1 MRNYGEII
9 NMSLISFDF
18 AVFVL
23 VLLLVYY
30 AVPSK
35 FQWVCLLVA
44 SFVFYLFSDCRL
56 VGYLVITIATQ
67 FVLAIKI
74 DYLNQELNHK
84 VSNISENNEK
94 ASTKESYKR
103 KKKKYLVASLF
114 VNIGLLCFV
123 KYTNFIGE
131 NVYRLIDY
139 ISGVHVDYVPLKILI
154 PLGISFYT
162 FQSTG
167 YVIDVYR
174 GKEVAERNFFKFALF
189 VSFFPT
195 IVQGPIERHSYL
207 AKQLYEPH
215 KYDYKRL
222 CFGAQRMLWGYIKKL
237 VIADRIGIF
246 TSQVFTNYQTNRY
259 GSIIIFGTV
268 LLSAIK
274 VYADFSGG
282 MDIVIGLCEILGI
295 KLTENFARPFFATS
309 ISDFWKR
316 WHITLG
322 SWFKR
327 YVFYS
332 ISLSKRF
339 NGIVKGMK
347 KRFGDSAKYIPSTL
361 ASLVVFWI
369 IGIWHGANWKYIFYG
384 LYSAFWVS
392 TGIFLQDVYKR
403 AKVFFNIQEEKLAW
417 KTFQII
423 RTIFFVTIGRYFS
436 FAKDATDA
444 FNMLKITFTKFDP
457 WVLFDGTFY
466 KLGLNEKNFRF
477 MLYSIIVMF
486 VADYLNE
493 KGICIREKISEQ
505 EVIVRWGF
513 YYLAI
518 FFLIVF
524 GIYGPGYSVSDFV
537 YMHF

>member
-1 MRNYGEII
+1 MQ
-9 NMSLISFDF
+9 LISYGFMIFVILLLIVYF
-18 AVFVL
+18 AVPL
-23 VLLLVYY
+23 
-30 AVPSK
+30 K
-35 FQWVCLLVA
+35 WQWVVLLVA
-44 SFVFYLFSDCRL
+44 SMFFYICSDWKL
-56 VGYLVITIATQ
+56 AGYLGVTIVSQ
-67 FVLAIKI
+67 FFFAIKM
-74 DYLNQELNHK
+74 DDLNNDLNCELLD
-84 VSNISENNEK
+84 VTDNEK
-94 ASTKESYKR
+94 RQILKQKCKN
-103 KKKKYLVASLF
+103 KKKKYLWYSVL
-114 VNIGLLCFV
+114 VNLGMLCFV

-131 NVYRLIDY
+131 NVNYIFDLMSGMHMDY
-139 ISGVHVDYVPLKILI
+139 DPLNILI

-174 GKEVAERNFFKFALF
+174 GKEQAERNFFKFALF

-195 IVQGPIERHSYL
+195 IIQGPIERHCDL

-215 KYDYKRL
+215 RLDYKRL
-222 CFGAQRMLWGYIKKL
+222 CFGAQRMIWGYIKKI
-237 VIADRIGIF
+237 VIADRINIL
-246 TSQVFTNYQTNRY
+246 TTQVLDSYEINGY
-259 GSIIIFGTV
+259 GSFIIFGTI
-268 LLSAIK
+268 LLCGIR

-295 KLTENFARPFFATS
+295 RLTENFQRPYFATS
-309 ISDFWKR
+309 ISDYWKR

-339 NGIVKGMK
+339 NGIVKAMK
-347 KRFGDSAKYIPSTL
+347 KRFGESAKYIPATL

-392 TGIFLQDVYKR
+392 TGTLFQDVYKR
-403 AKVFFNIQEEKLAW
+403 GKALFKIQEERLSW
-417 KTFQII
+417 KAFQII

-436 FAKDATDA
+436 FAQNATDA
-444 FNMLKITFTKFDP
+444 FRMLKITFTKFDP
-457 WVLFDGTFY
+457 WVLFDGSFY
-466 KLGLNEKNFRF
+466 KLGLNEKNFRL
-477 MLYSIIVMF
+477 MLFSILIMF

-493 KGICIREKISEQ
+493 KGIIIREKVNEQ
-505 EVIVRWGF
+505 GIIVRWSF
-513 YYLAI
+513 YYAAI
-518 FFLIVF
+518 FFLIIF
-524 GIYGPGYSVSDFV
+524 GIYGPGYNASDFV

>member
-1 MRNYGEII
+1 
-9 NMSLISFDF
+9 MSLLSAEFLLFIVILIILFF
-18 AVFVL
+18 L
-23 VLLLVYY
+23 VPNQCQWLV
-30 AVPSK
+30 
-35 FQWVCLLVA
+35 LLVA
-44 SFVFYLFSDCRL
+44 SFSFYLFGDWRMIA
-56 VGYLVITIATQ
+56 YLMVSIVSQ
-67 FVLAIKI
+67 FIFAIKM
-74 DYLNQELNHK
+74 DNL
-84 VSNISENNEK
+84 NNELEIK
-94 ASTKESYKR
+94 LCAVADSKETLYLKNRYKR
-103 KKKKYLVASLF
+103 KKKKYLIAALLI
-114 VNIGLLCFV
+114 NIGLLCFV
-123 KYTNFIGE
+123 KYTNFLAE
-131 NVYRLIDY
+131 NVYRLVGY
-139 ISGVHVDYVPLKILI
+139 ITGVVNIYRPFNILM

-174 GKEVAERNFFKFALF
+174 GKDKAERNFFKFALF

-195 IVQGPIERHSYL
+195 IVQGPIERHSEL
-207 AKQLYEPH
+207 TKQLFDSH
-215 KYDYKRL
+215 QFDYRRF
-222 CFGAQRMLWGYIKKL
+222 CFGIQRMLWGYIKKI
-237 VIADRIGIF
+237 VIAERINII
-246 TSQVFTNYQTNRY
+246 TSQVLENYQVNKY
-259 GSIIIFGTV
+259 GSVIIFSTILFSG
-268 LLSAIK
+268 IK

-295 KLTENFARPFFATS
+295 RLTENFQRPYFASS

-322 SWFKR
+322 AWFKR

-339 NGIVKGMK
+339 NGIIKAMK
-347 KRFGDSAKYIPSTL
+347 KRFGNSAKYIPATI

-369 IGIWHGANWKYIFYG
+369 IGIWHGANWKYIIYG

-392 TGIFLQDVYKR
+392 TGTLFQDAYKKAR
-403 AKVFFNIQEEKLAW
+403 KFFNIHEERLSW
-417 KTFQII
+417 RLFQIL
-423 RTIFFVTIGRYFS
+423 RTIFFVTVGRYFS
-436 FAKDATDA
+436 FAQNATDA
-444 FNMLKITFTKFDP
+444 FRMLKITFTKFDP

-466 KLGLNEKNFRF
+466 TLGLNEKNFRL
-477 MLYSIIVMF
+477 MLFSILVLF

-505 EVIVRWGF
+505 SIIIRWGF

-524 GIYGPGYSVSDFV
+524 GMYGPGYSASDFV

>member
-1 MRNYGEII
+1 
-9 NMSLISFDF
+9 MSLISFEF
-18 AVFVL
+18 VAFVL
-23 VLLLVYY
+23 LLLLVYY
-30 AVPSK
+30 VVPSK

-44 SFVFYLFSDCRL
+44 SFVFYLFSDWRL
-56 VGYLVITIATQ
+56 VVYLVITIVTQ
-67 FVLAIKI
+67 FGMAIKM
-74 DYLNQELNHK
+74 DTLNQELGLMMSN
-84 VSNISENNEK
+84 VSGNNEK
-94 ASTKESYKR
+94 AAIKGQYKR

-131 NVYRLIDY
+131 NVNSLIDY
-139 ISGVHVDYVPLKILI
+139 ISGVHVDYVPLNILI

-174 GKEVAERNFFKFALF
+174 GKESAERNIFKFALF

-195 IVQGPIERHSYL
+195 IVQGPIERHSDL

-215 KYDYKRL
+215 KYEYKRF

-237 VIADRIGIF
+237 VIADRIGIL
-246 TSQVFTNYQTNRY
+246 TAHVFANYQTNRY
-259 GSIIIFGTV
+259 GSFIIFGTV
-268 LLSAIK
+268 LLNAIK

-322 SWFKR
+322 AWFKK

-339 NGIVKGMK
+339 NVIVKTMK
-347 KRFGDSAKYIPSTL
+347 KRFGDSAKYIPATL

-392 TGIFLQDVYKR
+392 TGTLFQDVYKR
-403 AKVFFNIQEEKLAW
+403 GKAFFNIHEERLSW
-417 KTFQII
+417 RIFQVI

-444 FNMLKITFTKFDP
+444 FRMLKITFTKFDP
-457 WVLFDGTFY
+457 WVLFDGTLY

-477 MLYSIIVMF
+477 MLFSILVML
-486 VADYLNE
+486 VVDYLNE
-493 KGICIREKISEQ
+493 RGICIREKISEQ
-505 EVIVRWGF
+505 GIIIRWGF
-513 YYLAI
+513 YYLAV
-518 FFLIVF
+518 FFLIIF
-524 GIYGPGYSVSDFV
+524 GIYGPEYSASDFV

>member
-1 MRNYGEII
+1 
-9 NMSLISFDF
+9 MSLISFDF

-309 ISDFWKR
+309 ISDFCDIHVPSVTVLK
-316 WHITLG
+316 LL
-322 SWFKR
+322 
-327 YVFYS
+327 YYS
-332 ISLSKRF
+332 PPDPRCPA
-339 NGIVKGMK
+339 GCT
-347 KRFGDSAKYIPSTL
+347 PS
-361 ASLVVFWI
+361 
-369 IGIWHGANWKYIFYG
+369 
-384 LYSAFWVS
+384 
-392 TGIFLQDVYKR
+392 
-403 AKVFFNIQEEKLAW
+403 
-417 KTFQII
+417 
-423 RTIFFVTIGRYFS
+423 
-436 FAKDATDA
+436 
-444 FNMLKITFTKFDP
+444 P
-457 WVLFDGTFY
+457 
-466 KLGLNEKNFRF
+466 
-477 MLYSIIVMF
+477 
-486 VADYLNE
+486 
-493 KGICIREKISEQ
+493 
-505 EVIVRWGF
+505 
-513 YYLAI
+513 
-518 FFLIVF
+518 
-524 GIYGPGYSVSDFV
+524 
-537 YMHF
+537 